1 MYFIQFTTI
10 YYLYFYL
17 EIFLL
22 KHFLLL
28 NILVYLLRGQVVK
41 RFSKRALYYLAISKN
56 ISSTV
61 YTVPV
66 WNVQEFLYIPHR
78 YSIDCTGHNV
88 QSVLTARF
96 VLSVLTVQL
105 IYLYTGTFCALQRFK
120 ALQRTE
126 YGIPVHSVRCSAL
139 KRYSA
144 QIMVQFAAAV
154 GENNFSPTAAAV
166 PVQTAHFCAVCTGT
180 FCALQRFKALQRTE
194 IGKFRCCCWEI
205 HFSPAAA
212 VNPPPCITTAAT
224 TTTI

>member
-88 QSVLTARF
+88 QSVLTVRF
-96 VLSVLTVQL
+96 VLSVLTVLL
-105 IYLYTGTFCALQRFK
+105 IYLYTGTL
-120 ALQRTE
+120 L
-126 YGIPVHSVRCSAL
+126 YVRCSAS
-139 KRYSA
+139 KRCSA
-144 QIMVQFAAAV
+144 QNMVYRYILCAAA
-154 GENNFSPTAAAV
+154 
-166 PVQTAHFCAVCTGT
+166 
-180 FCALQRFKALQRTE
+180 L
-194 IGKFRCCCWEI
+194 
-205 HFSPAAA
+205 
-212 VNPPPCITTAAT
+212 
-224 TTTI
+224 